1 MKRVVITVGLA
12 LAGAFAIVPVAN
24 ASPNPETFDANPAW
38 FCQSEGAPL
47 PPNHCL
53 NTKSSGDTL
62 NLKVLEP
69 DPRGPQESAS
79 FNPKAD
85 ARPCPHDPDADPDG
99 TWWEAAPGLYVC
111 HHRP

>member
-1 MKRVVITVGLA
+1 MRRTLTILGIAIACVLA
-12 LAGAFAIVPVAN
+12 TGPAAFAE
-24 ASPNPETFDANPAW
+24 PNPDTFDDNPAW
-38 FCQSEGAPL
+38 ACESEAGL
-47 PPNHCL
+47 PPNHCI
-53 NTKSSGDTL
+53 NAKSNGDTL
-62 NLKVLEP
+62 NLKVFEP

-79 FNPKAD
+79 VNPKAD